1 MLEKGNKYPETHS
14 KRRST
19 DPCLPLPNFHPHQK
33 LPVSSPQ
40 TPGVQPESP
49 QVCQEETSGGESVLH
64 LSSGSVEVTLPTT
77 STPKT
82 PLSSPDHMHAGQ
94 HVDVRRTR
102 YRLGSSEQLIL
113 HETLSSSAE
122 KNSLKPSLY
131 TSSEPRRTAQ
141 DVYHR
146 SSQSATV
153 SREGSFRSLLSSSAS
168 SSQPSCVSLREKAS
182 QMAHMALDMALM
194 MTPISQEPPSREWYR
209 SNSTFSTTYSARDSD
224 AHSVQS
230 ECEEVVNPPS
240 RSHRRRMQQHQVTP
254 PIQSNPGVKQQ
265 YSENEVAE
273 FEASDVTSDE
283 DAHDEDEP
291 VDGMETLPVIYRKKK
306 VQKPSIPRRHSAF
319 ISDATP
325 REAIP
330 AGNRRFSY
338 SVPDSFKRQSMA
350 SDATSEAT
358 LTSPKSS
365 DIATGMHR

>member
-1 MLEKGNKYPETHS
+1 M
-14 KRRST
+14 
-19 DPCLPLPNFHPHQK
+19 
-33 LPVSSPQ
+33 
-40 TPGVQPESP
+40 
-49 QVCQEETSGGESVLH
+49 CQEETSGGESVLH

-82 PLSSPDHMHAGQ
+82 PLSSPDHVHAGQ
-94 HVDVRRTR
+94 HVDVGRTR
-102 YRLGSSEQLIL
+102 YRLGSSEQQIL
-113 HETLSSSAE
+113 HERLSSSAE

-131 TSSEPRRTAQ
+131 TSSEPRRTAR

-153 SREGSFRSLLSSSAS
+153 SREGSFRSLISSSAS
-168 SSQPSCVSLREKAS
+168 SSQPSCISLREKAS

-194 MTPISQEPPSREWYR
+194 MTPELPSREWYR
-209 SNSTFSTTYSARDSD
+209 SNSTFSTSHSARDSD

-230 ECEEVVNPPS
+230 ECEEVINRPS
-240 RSHRRRMQQHQVTP
+240 SSHKRRMQQHQVTP
-254 PIQSNPGVKQQ
+254 PIRNNPEVKQQ

-291 VDGMETLPVIYRKKK
+291 LDGMETLPVIYRKKK

-325 REAIP
+325 RESIP
-330 AGNRRFSY
+330 ADNRRFSY

-365 DIATGMHR
+365 DIATGMHRSLSLGKLC